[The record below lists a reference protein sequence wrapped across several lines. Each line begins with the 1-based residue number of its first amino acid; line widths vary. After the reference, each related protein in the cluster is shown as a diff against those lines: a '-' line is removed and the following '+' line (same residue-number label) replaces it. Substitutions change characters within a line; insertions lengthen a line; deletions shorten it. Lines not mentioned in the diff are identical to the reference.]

1 MCAMW
6 SPSRERFAMLLLLL
20 LKSAGFGHL
29 LKAKRRRTQL

>member
-6 SPSRERFAMLLLLL
+6 SPSRERFAMLLLL